1 MDEQLEEEL
10 GYEAQSLNHEAQRE
24 QVISDL
30 QGHIAELQSENKR
43 LREALSR
50 MFEQHFL
57 QTNAI
62 FKQLAGFDR
71 CVQDMTEQALKNK

>member
-43 LREALSR
+43 LREAMERIKVFSYPG
-50 MFEQHFL
+50 
-57 QTNAI
+57 
-62 FKQLAGFDR
+62 LAVKESTLLNRIYKDA
-71 CVQDMTEQALKNK
+71 TQALKNK